1 MRTLRLSAVAGVAA
15 VALSLGAT
23 LGAPATAPWFSWSTN
38 ALSDL
43 GTTDGTRRLLF
54 NYGLI
59 AAGTVGLGFLPAVA
73 ASASNRVGR
82 AATVPV
88 AAALLG
94 VVGVGAFPAGTP
106 LHLPAALAT
115 YLGFIAAPVVYG
127 VGDLLAGNRLT
138 GLASVLNGAVHLA
151 VWFPFSFVYL
161 GVAFGLAVPELAGA
175 ALFDAWVLGV
185 AARVWR

>member
-106 LHLPAALAT
+106 LHLPAALAA
-115 YLGFIAAPVVYG
+115 YLGFMAAPVVYG